1 MKDWR
6 MMYDE
11 EHMADLNRED
21 DGTPIE
27 DLGRFEI
34 VFDVGD
40 ERYYCFI
47 DAINMHEALG
57 QFFSKHEN
65 ITYLNII
72 DHMEV

>member
-11 EHMADLNRED
+11 EHIADLNRED
-21 DGTPIE
+21 DDTPIE
-27 DLGRFEI
+27 DLGRFEV

-40 ERYYCFI
+40 ERYYCYI
-47 DAINMHEALG
+47 DAINIYEALG
-57 QFFSKHEN
+57 KFFSKHQN